1 MKIEIAA
8 KNYRVTTD
16 LDKVLEK
23 KLSKLDKYFDDD
35 ATCKVYLKKEKRDSK
50 MEVSLERGG
59 LYLRAQANGEN
70 FYDIID
76 AIVPKLERQI
86 YKYRSKLE
94 KKLKTGV
101 KIEKLEPSAEA
112 DEFKLVKTKQFE
124 VKPMSIDEAIEE
136 FELIGHSFF
145 VYLDADDNKIK
156 VLYLRD
162 DGNIGLI
169 NPVIK

>member
-8 KNYRVTTD
+8 KNYRVTED
-16 LDKVLEK
+16 LNKVLEK

-35 ATCKVYLKKEKRDSK
+35 ATCKIYLKKEKRDSK
-50 MEVSLERGG
+50 MEVSLERVG
-59 LYLRAQANGEN
+59 LYLRAEANGEN

-94 KKLKTGV
+94 KKLKKGV
-101 KIEKLEPSAEA
+101 KIEDIEPIEA

-124 VKPMSIDEAIEE
+124 VKPISIDEAIEE

-145 VYLDADDNKIK
+145 VFLDADDNKVK

-169 NPVIK
+169 NPIVK